1 MVALIAIIGLD
12 LVAGIID
19 QMGDIKGN
27 YRFTDV
33 LIYVATKLPS
43 TIYEYIPLAS
53 LIGCLVGLGMLATN
67 SEVVVM
73 RASGISLIRI
83 VFMVFKPVVI
93 FVLIAAL
100 IGEYFSPYL
109 DQLADSRRD
118 YLRKGESALDSTSGF
133 WAREGSEFIHFNA
146 VFPGGVLF
154 GVTRYKLDDERQL
167 EEASFSSR
175 ATFNKTEGFWV
186 EENVSS
192 TLFVDQQTY
201 TRKWVT
207 REWQT
212 ELTPEVLTLNILP
225 ADALSAGALSDH
237 IEYLD
242 ERKADAAKY
251 RLAFW
256 EKVFQPL
263 SILGLVLVGIAFV
276 FGPLRQATVGYRVF
290 IGVLFGI
297 SFKLI
302 SDILGPL
309 KYRIRNAT
317 YAGNISAYPGLFCH
331 WLGASTQGRLAS
343 STALDYFCF
352 SKTTTSVLLKS
363 SCRQVFREGI
373 KQIR

>member
-297 SFKLI
+297 SFKLV

-309 KYRIRNAT
+309 SIVFEMPPMLAIL
-317 YAGNISAYPGLFCH
+317 APILICFAIGL
-331 WLGASTQGRLAS
+331 
-343 STALDYFCF
+343 
-352 SKTTTSVLLKS
+352 VLL
-363 SCRQVFREGI
+363 RRAG
-373 KQIR
+373 

>member
-1 MVALIAIIGLD
+1 MTKRLSRYIGKNVFSAIMVSLVAIIGLD
-12 LVAGIID
+12 VVAGIID
-19 QMGDIKGN
+19 QMGDIKRN

-33 LIYVATKLPS
+33 LVYVATKLPS

-83 VFMVFKPVVI
+83 VLMVFKPVLI

-109 DQLADSRRD
+109 DQLADSKRE

-133 WAREGSEFIHFNA
+133 WAKEGDEFIHFNA

-154 GVTRYKLDDERQL
+154 GVTRYKLNDERRL

-175 ATFNKTEGFWV
+175 ATFNKTEGFWI

-192 TLFVDQQTY
+192 TLFVEQQTY

-207 REWQT
+207 RKWQT

-225 ADALSAGALSDH
+225 ADALSAGALNDH
-237 IEYLD
+237 IDYLD

-276 FGPLRQATVGYRVF
+276 FGPLRQATVGFRVF
-290 IGVLFGI
+290 VGVLFGI

-309 KYRIRNAT
+309 SIVFEMPPMLAIL
-317 YAGNISAYPGLFCH
+317 APIVVCFAIGLI
-331 WLGASTQGRLAS
+331 
-343 STALDYFCF
+343 
-352 SKTTTSVLLKS
+352 LL
-363 SCRQVFREGI
+363 RRAA
-373 KQIR
+373 

>member
-1 MVALIAIIGLD
+1 MSKRLSRYIGINVFTAIMVSLIAIIGLD
-12 LVAGIID
+12 LVAGIVD
-19 QMGDIKGN
+19 QMGDIKRN
-27 YRFTDV
+27 YRFADV
-33 LIYVATKLPS
+33 LIYVVTKLPS

-83 VFMVFKPVVI
+83 VLMVFKPVLV

-118 YLRKGESALDSTSGF
+118 YLRKGESALDFTSGF

-154 GVTRYKLDDERQL
+154 GVTRYKLDDERKL

-175 ATFNKTEGFWV
+175 ATFNKAEGFWV

-192 TLFVDQQTY
+192 TLFVEEQTY

-207 REWQT
+207 RKWQT

-225 ADALSAGALSDH
+225 ADALSAGALSNH
-237 IEYLD
+237 IDYLD

-276 FGPLRQATVGYRVF
+276 FGPLRQATVGFRVF
-290 IGVLFGI
+290 VGVLFGI

-309 KYRIRNAT
+309 SIVFEMPPMLAIL
-317 YAGNISAYPGLFCH
+317 APIVVCFAIGL
-331 WLGASTQGRLAS
+331 
-343 STALDYFCF
+343 
-352 SKTTTSVLLKS
+352 VLLRKA
-363 SCRQVFREGI
+363 G
-373 KQIR
+373 

>member
-1 MVALIAIIGLD
+1 MVALVAIIGLD

-309 KYRIRNAT
+309 SIVFEMPPMLAIL
-317 YAGNISAYPGLFCH
+317 APILICFAIGL
-331 WLGASTQGRLAS
+331 
-343 STALDYFCF
+343 
-352 SKTTTSVLLKS
+352 VLL
-363 SCRQVFREGI
+363 RRAG
-373 KQIR
+373 

>member
-1 MVALIAIIGLD
+1 
-12 LVAGIID
+12 
-19 QMGDIKGN
+19 
-27 YRFTDV
+27 
-33 LIYVATKLPS
+33 VATKLPS

-297 SFKLI
+297 SFKLV

-309 KYRIRNAT
+309 SIVFEMPPMLAIL
-317 YAGNISAYPGLFCH
+317 APILICFAIGL
-331 WLGASTQGRLAS
+331 
-343 STALDYFCF
+343 
-352 SKTTTSVLLKS
+352 VLL
-363 SCRQVFREGI
+363 RRAG
-373 KQIR
+373 

>member
-1 MVALIAIIGLD
+1 MSKRLSRYIGINVFTAIMVSLIAIIGLD
-12 LVAGIID
+12 LVAGIVD
-19 QMGDIKGN
+19 QMGDIKRN
-27 YRFTDV
+27 YRFADV
-33 LIYVATKLPS
+33 LIYVVTKLPS

-83 VFMVFKPVVI
+83 VLMVFKPVLV

-154 GVTRYKLDDERQL
+154 GVTRYKLDDERKL

-175 ATFNKTEGFWV
+175 ATFNKAEGFWV

-192 TLFVDQQTY
+192 TLFVEEQTY

-207 REWQT
+207 RKWQT

-225 ADALSAGALSDH
+225 ADALSAGALSNH
-237 IEYLD
+237 IDYLD

-276 FGPLRQATVGYRVF
+276 FGPLRQATVGFRVF
-290 IGVLFGI
+290 VGVLFGI

-309 KYRIRNAT
+309 SIVFEMPPMLAIL
-317 YAGNISAYPGLFCH
+317 APIVVCFAIGL
-331 WLGASTQGRLAS
+331 
-343 STALDYFCF
+343 
-352 SKTTTSVLLKS
+352 VLLRKA
-363 SCRQVFREGI
+363 G
-373 KQIR
+373 

>member
-1 MVALIAIIGLD
+1 MTKRLSRYIGKNVFSAIMVSLVAIIGLD
-12 LVAGIID
+12 VVAGIID
-19 QMGDIKGN
+19 QMGDIKRN

-33 LIYVATKLPS
+33 LVYVATKLPS

-83 VFMVFKPVVI
+83 VLMVFKPVLI

-109 DQLADSRRD
+109 DQLADSKRE

-133 WAREGSEFIHFNA
+133 WAKEGDEFIHFNA

-154 GVTRYKLDDERQL
+154 GVTRYKLNDDRRL

-175 ATFNKTEGFWV
+175 ATFNKTEGFWI

-192 TLFVDQQTY
+192 TLFVEQQTY

-207 REWQT
+207 RKWQT

-225 ADALSAGALSDH
+225 ADALSAGALNDH
-237 IEYLD
+237 IDYLD

-276 FGPLRQATVGYRVF
+276 FGPLRQATVGFRVF
-290 IGVLFGI
+290 VGVLFGI

-309 KYRIRNAT
+309 SIVFEMPPMLAIL
-317 YAGNISAYPGLFCH
+317 APIVVCFAIGLI
-331 WLGASTQGRLAS
+331 
-343 STALDYFCF
+343 
-352 SKTTTSVLLKS
+352 LL
-363 SCRQVFREGI
+363 RRAA
-373 KQIR
+373 

>member
-19 QMGDIKGN
+19 QMGDIKRN

-83 VFMVFKPVVI
+83 VFMVFKPVLI

-133 WAREGSEFIHFNA
+133 WAREGTEFIHFNA

-154 GVTRYKLDDERQL
+154 GVTRYKLDDERRL
-167 EEASFSSR
+167 EEASFSTR
-175 ATFNKTEGFWV
+175 ATFNNAEGFWV

-192 TLFVDQQTY
+192 TLFVEQQTY

-207 REWQT
+207 REWKT

-237 IEYLD
+237 INYLD

-256 EKVFQPL
+256 EKVFQPF

-276 FGPLRQATVGYRVF
+276 FGPLRQATVGFRVF

-309 KYRIRNAT
+309 SIVFEMPPMLAILAPIVVCFAIGLILLRR
-317 YAGNISAYPGLFCH
+317 AG
-331 WLGASTQGRLAS
+331 
-343 STALDYFCF
+343 
-352 SKTTTSVLLKS
+352 
-363 SCRQVFREGI
+363 
-373 KQIR
+373 

>member
-1 MVALIAIIGLD
+1 MSRRLSSYIGLNVLSAIAVSLVAIVGLD
-12 LVAGIID
+12 VVAGIID
-19 QMGDIKGN
+19 QMGDIKRN
-27 YRFTDV
+27 YQFADV
-33 LIYVATKLPS
+33 LIYIATKLPS
-43 TIYEYIPLAS
+43 TVYEYIPLAS

-73 RASGISLIRI
+73 RASGVSLMKI
-83 VFMVFKPVVI
+83 VYLVFRPVVVFI
-93 FVLIAAL
+93 VLAAL

-109 DQLADSRRD
+109 DQLAESRRE

-154 GVTRYKLDDERQL
+154 GVTRYKLNDERQL

-175 ATFNKTEGFWV
+175 ATFNKMEGFWV

-192 TLFVDQQTY
+192 TIFVEQQTY

-207 REWQT
+207 RKWET

-225 ADALSAGALSDH
+225 PDALSAGALDTQ

-256 EKVFQPL
+256 EKVLQPFA
-263 SILGLVLVGIAFV
+263 IFGLVLVGIAFV
-276 FGPLRQATVGYRVF
+276 FGPLRQATVGFRIFV
-290 IGVLFGI
+290 GVLFGI
-297 SFKLI
+297 SFKLL

-309 KYRIRNAT
+309 SIVFEMPPMLAILAPILLCFAIGLALLRR
-317 YAGNISAYPGLFCH
+317 AG
-331 WLGASTQGRLAS
+331 
-343 STALDYFCF
+343 
-352 SKTTTSVLLKS
+352 
-363 SCRQVFREGI
+363 
-373 KQIR
+373 

>member
-19 QMGDIKGN
+19 QMGDIKRN
-27 YRFTDV
+27 YRFADV
-33 LIYVATKLPS
+33 LIYVVTKLPS
-43 TIYEYIPLAS
+43 AIYEYIPLAS

-118 YLRKGESALDSTSGF
+118 YLRKGESALDSTAGF
-133 WAREGSEFIHFNA
+133 WAREGTEFIHFNA

-167 EEASFSSR
+167 EEISFSSR

-192 TLFVDQQTY
+192 TLFVKQQTY

-207 REWQT
+207 REWKT

-237 IEYLD
+237 IDYLD
-242 ERKADAAKY
+242 ERKADASKY

-276 FGPLRQATVGYRVF
+276 FGPLRQATVGFRVF

-309 KYRIRNAT
+309 SIVFEMPPMLAILAPIAICVVIGMLLLRR
-317 YAGNISAYPGLFCH
+317 AG
-331 WLGASTQGRLAS
+331 
-343 STALDYFCF
+343 
-352 SKTTTSVLLKS
+352 
-363 SCRQVFREGI
+363 
-373 KQIR
+373 

>member
-1 MVALIAIIGLD
+1 MSKRLSRYIGINVFTAIMVSLIAIIGLD
-12 LVAGIID
+12 LVAGIVD
-19 QMGDIKGN
+19 QMGDIKRN
-27 YRFTDV
+27 YRFADV
-33 LIYVATKLPS
+33 LIYVVTKLPS

-73 RASGISLIRI
+73 RASGISLIKI
-83 VFMVFKPVVI
+83 VLMVFKPVLV

-154 GVTRYKLDDERQL
+154 GLTRYKLDDERKL

-175 ATFNKTEGFWV
+175 ATFNKAEGFWV

-192 TLFVDQQTY
+192 TLFVEEQTY

-207 REWQT
+207 RKWQT

-225 ADALSAGALSDH
+225 ADALSAGALSNH
-237 IEYLD
+237 IDYLD

-276 FGPLRQATVGYRVF
+276 FGPLRQATVGFRVF
-290 IGVLFGI
+290 VGVLFGI

-309 KYRIRNAT
+309 SIVFEMPPMLAIL
-317 YAGNISAYPGLFCH
+317 APIVVCFAIGL
-331 WLGASTQGRLAS
+331 
-343 STALDYFCF
+343 
-352 SKTTTSVLLKS
+352 VLLRKA
-363 SCRQVFREGI
+363 G
-373 KQIR
+373 